1 MNKLLTEFTGGFPF
15 LLNDL
20 RFTDDAIRLAIKDI
34 VNALC
39 GDGPVILA
47 GCQFTQQ
54 PTYISVEEGAIFW
67 QGEIWHVYPHNF
79 TAPNPVLEPPY
90 WNFVTGNGPEGSRTF
105 ENAETHQVH
114 QIRKAVGS
122 YLPIEGALGNI
133 QWDSAPRFEN
143 AGKSQANIT
152 LAAGCSNRQERTTL
166 STVINRGGMITI
178 DAGIKMDALTNNGMH
193 SVGALPA
200 GFRPANPVE
209 LPVIAINSGGNTL
222 PIYNTAFLKIGT
234 DGAISIWRTDGD
246 NQTIYNAR
254 FDIHVSFPI

>member
-20 RFTDDAIRLAIKDI
+20 RFTDDAVRLAIKDI
-34 VNALC
+34 VNAIC
-39 GDGPVILA
+39 GEGPVILA

-90 WNFVTGNGPEGSRTF
+90 WSFVTGNGPEGSRTF
-105 ENAETHQVH
+105 ENAETNQVH

-133 QWDSAPRFEN
+133 QWDVVPRFSDVN
-143 AGKSQANIT
+143 NSTYNLTLVAASNLPGRSTPSRSIRAGRII
-152 LAAGCSNRQERTTL
+152 G
-166 STVINRGGMITI
+166 I
-178 DAGIKMDALTNNGMH
+178 DAGLAFPVLGSTFYHAASIQNSDHFPNDIIEGLTPALDNIDPQN
-193 SVGALPA
+193 PA
-200 GFRPANPVE
+200 IIVLFKIDIDGK
-209 LPVIAINSGGNTL
+209 
-222 PIYNTAFLKIGT
+222 IYVRRLTSTASPSAASLRLNVQYLK
-234 DGAISIWRTDGD
+234 
-246 NQTIYNAR
+246 
-254 FDIHVSFPI
+254 